1 MPEVFEHLSRFEKG
15 AGGEIQLTDAMA
27 RMIGNAPFHGLRFE
41 GERFDCGDKI
51 GFFEA
56 NIAFALARNEMRDD
70 VASVLRLHERLT
82 ERTAFNMRIAMIG
95 TGYVGLVSEHVFPSS
110 ASTSFVSTWM
120 PTKLPGWNVVRS
132 RFSNPGLKRSLPI
145 MLRKLFSFTAA

>member
-41 GERFDCGDKI
+41 GQRFDCGDKI

-56 NIAFALARNEMRDD
+56 NIAFALAR
-70 VASVLRLHERLT
+70 
-82 ERTAFNMRIAMIG
+82 G
-95 TGYVGLVSEHVFPSS
+95 
-110 ASTSFVSTWM
+110 
-120 PTKLPGWNVVRS
+120 
-132 RFSNPGLKRSLPI
+132 
-145 MLRKLFSFTAA
+145 